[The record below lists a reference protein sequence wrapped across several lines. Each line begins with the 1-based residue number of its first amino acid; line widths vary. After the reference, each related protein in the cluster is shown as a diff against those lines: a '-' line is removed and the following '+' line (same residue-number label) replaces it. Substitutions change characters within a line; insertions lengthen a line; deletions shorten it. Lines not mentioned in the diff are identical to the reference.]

1 MWSVTFQMSAKW
13 PVGFLLL
20 TGYLLLLEILLTL
33 FHLFLIG
40 ALYGSCYIYIHFINE
55 EMEV

>member
-13 PVGFLLL
+13 PVGRGGLLL
-20 TGYLLLLEILLTL
+20 SDYLLLLEVLLTL

-40 ALYGSCYIYIHFINE
+40 ALYGSCYIYPFH
-55 EMEV
+55 